1 MPGKVY
7 NSFRVLLARKVEREQ
22 RNISLK
28 EVQRETG
35 IAWTTLQ
42 SWANNKVNRFDSP
55 VIEAL
60 CDYLNCGVGDLIVYE
75 NDK

>member
-1 MPGKVY
+1 M
-7 NSFRVLLARKVEREQ
+7 ER

-42 SWANNKVNRFDSP
+42 SWANNKVTRYDAP
-55 VIEAL
+55 VIKAL
-60 CDYLNCGVGDLIVYE
+60 CDYLNWGVGELIVY
-75 NDK
+75 DR

>member
-1 MPGKVY
+1 MSAKVY
-7 NSFRVLLARKVEREQ
+7 NRLRVLLAHKAEIEG

-35 IAWTTLQ
+35 IAWTSLQ
-42 SWANNKVNRFDSP
+42 SWANNKVTRYDAT

-60 CDYLNCGVGDLIVYE
+60 CNYLNCGVGDLIVYRKE
-75 NDK
+75 